1 MTSTAGSAPATPP
14 ETTPFDLLWEK
25 RRELGLPEPAEAA
38 ARTRQTLTK
47 GVLIGAGLLGLSLGI
62 AALLFLRNAMLR
74 SQLDRLAP
82 VEAEVEQFESRL
94 QTERA
99 RLNQLNSANQELV
112 KGLLSSRSGSALMRD
127 LQLRVPQGIQ
137 LTETTE
143 QGNGITIKGVARD
156 PQAFERINALQ
167 LDLKQSALID
177 PNQVRL
183 VKGSRQLQD
192 ASSGSRSNDSS
203 PDAVDFELRAD
214 FRPPIAPAAEKV
226 ILQELGSD
234 GLARRLDLLQQEGV
248 LQ

>member
-1 MTSTAGSAPATPP
+1 MTTTPGPTPATP
-14 ETTPFDLLWEK
+14 PFDLLWEK
-25 RRELGLPEPAEAA
+25 RRELGLPEPAEASA
-38 ARTRQTLTK
+38 LTRRTLAQ
-47 GVLIGAGLLGLSLGI
+47 GVAIGAALLGLSLGI
-62 AALLFLRNAMLR
+62 AGLLFLRGAMLR
-74 SQLDRLAP
+74 SQLDQLAT
-82 VEAEVEQFESRL
+82 VEAEVEQFETRL

-99 RLNQLNSANQELV
+99 RLNQLSAANQELV
-112 KGLLSSRSGSALMRD
+112 KGLLGSRSGSALMRD

-137 LTETTE
+137 LTDTTE

-167 LDLKQSALID
+167 LDLKRSPLID

-192 ASSGSRSNDSS
+192 SSSGSRSAQAS

-214 FRPPIAPAAEKV
+214 FRPAIAPAAEKV
-226 ILQELGSD
+226 ILEELGSD
-234 GLARRLDLLQQEGV
+234 GLARRLDLLQREGV